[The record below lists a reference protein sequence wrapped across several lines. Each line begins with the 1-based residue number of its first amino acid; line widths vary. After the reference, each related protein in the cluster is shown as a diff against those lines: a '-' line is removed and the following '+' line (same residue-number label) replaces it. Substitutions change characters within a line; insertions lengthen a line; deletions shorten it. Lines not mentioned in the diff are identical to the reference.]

1 MAIYTPPID
10 MKTWYPSKDDLVQ
23 WIYDIWVYLSDN
35 PIVSTNT
42 VAQIISD
49 YLDAHPVEQLV
60 KSVNGMQGDVI
71 VSRETIG
78 AASEDEMA
86 EYKTATSS
94 NTTAIGKI
102 NDVIPTLATKIA
114 LASVEG
120 QAQNAQTTA
129 DVSKALGENAQLTA
143 DAAATTASHAQT
155 TADTAVTNVTELT
168 NTVAELMSVV
178 SAITEPKKEEYDVSY
193 DAESDCYYVP
203 VRQDLILSIVIRSW
217 NGDSVAASFVSTSYK
232 SETES
237 TVYIWSNNA
246 SVTTVTGVFLWH
258 M

>member
-71 VSRETIG
+71 VSSETIG
-78 AASEDEMA
+78 AASEDAVE
-86 EYKTATSS
+86 ESKTA
-94 NTTAIGKI
+94 
-102 NDVIPTLATKIA
+102 ATKIA

-120 QAQNAQTTA
+120 QAQNAQKTA